1 MSLKWSVRPRLVA
14 LKSST
19 SVLDA
24 ARAIEHNNIGKAL
37 MAAAS

>member
-1 MSLKWSVRPRLVA
+1 VVLN
-14 LKSST
+14 ST
-19 SVLDA
+19 ASVLDA